1 MTLLA
6 VGILQRFGDL
16 LVAGIV
22 LALAAYGAGSGIFLA
37 VLAGMDALV
46 SLVVALTF
54 AKPLAAWLTA
64 VEVPAAFAFP
74 AAFGLL
80 LVGTAV
86 GIRLAIGARV
96 PRDVVRF
103 APLIDQLGGGLVGAV
118 AGMVVAGTLLIA
130 LSIAPLPPAFSLD
143 GTQLRFDMGTRL
155 LRTFGRCAEPKDEP
169 RDLLLDGEPP
179 ASSPTGLVCSELFAD
194 ANGNGSYDGGDAGKE
209 RYIDA
214 DRNGAFTPQLPFADA
229 NANGKRDVG
238 LLERYRLGAWE
249 RATVMH
255 SPTIASP
262 DSATVPDDAEDGARV
277 YQALANDLD
286 AGDTMTF
293 GIRSAPPAD
302 GGTGAAD
309 EDVTEIISIDPTTG
323 VVTLEDVVGFLETKP
338 PFRFLLTVTDS
349 RGLAVEKTVTLN
361 RAPPK
366 LGPARRRKAAEPSA
380 AAPAPAAAP
389 AK

>member
-118 AGMVVAGTLLIA
+118 AGMVVAGALLIA
-130 LSIAPLPPAFSLD
+130 LSIAPLP
-143 GTQLRFDMGTRL
+143 
-155 LRTFGRCAEPKDEP
+155 
-169 RDLLLDGEPP
+169 DL
-179 ASSPTGLVCSELFAD
+179 
-194 ANGNGSYDGGDAGKE
+194 
-209 RYIDA
+209 
-214 DRNGAFTPQLPFADA
+214 
-229 NANGKRDVG
+229 
-238 LLERYRLGAWE
+238 
-249 RATVMH
+249 
-255 SPTIASP
+255 
-262 DSATVPDDAEDGARV
+262 
-277 YQALANDLD
+277 
-286 AGDTMTF
+286 
-293 GIRSAPPAD
+293 
-302 GGTGAAD
+302 
-309 EDVTEIISIDPTTG
+309 
-323 VVTLEDVVGFLETKP
+323 FL
-338 PFRFLLTVTDS
+338 S
-349 RGLAVEKTVTLN
+349 
-361 RAPPK
+361 
-366 LGPARRRKAAEPSA
+366 
-380 AAPAPAAAP
+380 PAASTRP
-389 AK
+389 IESWLRM